1 MSLILDALRRSE
13 NGGAATSPQ
22 PSVPEHHSGG
32 LGKKWLGIGFLVCAG
47 LGIAAGW
54 MMRGDS
60 TGPVNTEQVA
70 SSVSRSLSSG
80 DGGTS
85 PKPDAR

>member
-13 NGGAATSPQ
+13 NGGSAANPQ
-22 PSVPEHHSGG
+22 ASVPERQSGG
-32 LGKKWLGIGFLVCAG
+32 LGRKWLGIGFAVCAG

-60 TGPVNTEQVA
+60 TDPVKT
-70 SSVSRSLSSG
+70 
-80 DGGTS
+80 
-85 PKPDAR
+85 

>member
-13 NGGAATSPQ
+13 NGGPATSPQ
-22 PSVPEHHSGG
+22 ASVPERQSGG
-32 LGKKWLGIGFLVCAG
+32 LGRKWQGIGFVVCAG

-60 TGPVNTEQVA
+60 TDPLNTC
-70 SSVSRSLSSG
+70 LLY
-80 DGGTS
+80 TS
-85 PKPDAR
+85 DAADD